1 MKLMVIILNRID
13 ALESLLEGLSSVGVG
28 GATIIES
35 SGMAMTLSRLESS
48 VLSASIRSLFS
59 GDEDNRTIF
68 SVIRDDQLDTVRKV
82 VYKTVGDLSKPNT
95 GILFTIPLDFVE
107 GTKKG
112 RKKPGDKPEA
122 EAKPEPDKQ
131 AGEADKAEEKPEKT
145 S

>member
-13 ALESLLEGLSSVGVG
+13 SLEALLEGLSAVGVG

-35 SGMAMTLSRLESS
+35 SGMAMTLSRLDSS

-59 GDEDNRTIF
+59 GEEDNRTIL
-68 SVIRDDQLDTVRKV
+68 SVIKDDQLEVVRKV

-107 GTKKG
+107 GTRKG
-112 RKKPGDKPEA
+112 RNTPLLNKSAGDEKEETEEP
-122 EAKPEPDKQ
+122 KQEPDEK
-131 AGEADKAEEKPEKT
+131 EDK
-145 S
+145 

>member
-1 MKLMVIILNRID
+1 MKLMVIILNRLD
-13 ALESLLEGLSSVGVG
+13 ALESLLEGLSSVGIG

-35 SGMAMTLSRLESS
+35 SGMAMTLSRLDSS

-95 GILFTIPLDFVE
+95 GILFTLPLDFVE

-112 RKKPGDKPEA
+112 RNSKPAIAAKDSPNDK
-122 EAKPEPDKQ
+122 
-131 AGEADKAEEKPEKT
+131 DKAAKEKSDK
-145 S
+145 SS